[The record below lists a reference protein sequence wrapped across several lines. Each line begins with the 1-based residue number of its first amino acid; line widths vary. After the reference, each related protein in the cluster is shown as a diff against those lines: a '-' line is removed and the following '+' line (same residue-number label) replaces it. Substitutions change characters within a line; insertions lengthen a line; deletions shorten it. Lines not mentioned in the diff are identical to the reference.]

1 MWHRALELEHFDL
14 FSLDVVDVVVS
25 KLKRFNANDRSDA
38 AEMIKRRV
46 VPHGQLIERFQSAFD
61 TFAGDA
67 RAADL
72 PRYVENLNTVERDLF
87 GVRET
92 EIDLSALRY

>member
-1 MWHRALELEHFDL
+1 M
-14 FSLDVVDVVVS
+14 FSVDVVDVVVS
-25 KLKRFNANDRSDA
+25 KLERFNNNDVDDA
-38 AEMIKRRV
+38 EAMIKRGV
-46 VPHGQLIERFQSAFD
+46 VSHARLVERFQSAYD
-61 TFAGDA
+61 QFASDA

-72 PRYVENLNTVERDLF
+72 PRYVENLNRLERDQF